1 MHDACH
7 TAHPS
12 FLIVRLMN
20 YFHLT
25 PDKQIRGPYSAA
37 EMRALYAS
45 GAIHEDTLA
54 AAAGDANWRPYR
66 ELALGDAVEPSPA
79 EPRVLGNCPFCG
91 QEIAGTETPAACP
104 HCGATLHP
112 GTGNLWLNF
121 VSCMRRYACFRGR
134 ATRTEFW
141 SFYLFFYIIG
151 TVCNY
156 LCQSGVA
163 WLYGIPA
170 DLQQQVHAAEDVPQV
185 WATIAP
191 YLEGCGISVGIR
203 LLVALLFTLPY
214 WAVTV
219 RRLHDTGRS
228 AAALVW
234 YILGWVLCSAGLGY
248 FVWLL
253 FASGWNEN
261 VMQLMVENN
270 FILPF
275 VSLGAM
281 VLGFLIALISGLYML
296 VCFLLP
302 TKQGG
307 NKYGPSI

>member
-1 MHDACH
+1 
-7 TAHPS
+7 
-12 FLIVRLMN
+12 MN

-25 PDKQIRGPYSAA
+25 PDKQTRGPYTAA

-45 GAIHEDTLA
+45 GVINDDTLA

-66 ELALGDAVEPSPA
+66 ELTLGDAVEEPSA
-79 EPRVLGNCPFCG
+79 EPRTLGNCPFCG
-91 QEIAGTETPAACP
+91 QEIVAAETPAECP
-104 HCGATLHP
+104 HCGKTLHP

-141 SFYLFFYIIG
+141 SFYLFFYIIS

-156 LCQSGVA
+156 LCQTAVVRV
-163 WLYGIPA
+163 YDIPA

-191 YLEGCGISVGIR
+191 YLEGCGISVGIQ
-203 LLVALLFTLPY
+203 LLVTLLFTLPY
-214 WAVTV
+214 WAVIV

-234 YILGWVLCSAGLGY
+234 NMLGWVMCSGGLGY
-248 FVWLL
+248 FVWL
-253 FASGWNEN
+253 FFSAGWNEE
-261 VMQLMVENN
+261 VIELMVENDIM
-270 FILPF
+270 FPL
-275 VSLGAM
+275 VALGTLL
-281 VLGFLIALISGLYML
+281 LGFLIVLFSGLYML

-307 NKYGPSI
+307 NKYGPSL